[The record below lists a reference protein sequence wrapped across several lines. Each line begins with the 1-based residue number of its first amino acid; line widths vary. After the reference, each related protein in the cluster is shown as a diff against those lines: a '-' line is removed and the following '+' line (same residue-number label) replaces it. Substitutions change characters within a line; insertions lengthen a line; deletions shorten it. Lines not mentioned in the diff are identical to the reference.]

1 MDHDKQPESDTTVSA
16 PEVRQTPYTPPPIPT
31 PSQHSGG
38 SKMKMLSLAFLIIV
52 STCAGYVGGY
62 FGTKGDD
69 AASIEK
75 QQVVLKSQG
84 QLISD
89 IAGRVGDSV
98 VSIETTS
105 RTTTLGYFGQPSSSE
120 QESAGTG
127 VILNKD
133 GLIMTNRHVVPAGTT
148 TVNVVLSDGTRY
160 ENVDVLGRTS
170 SNDTLDIAFL
180 KIKDTKGKD
189 LKPATLGDS
198 GKTDVGDTV
207 IAIGNALGQFQNTV
221 TSGIISGYGR
231 SVEAGDESGSGTESL
246 ENLIQTDTAINP
258 GNSGGPLVN
267 LDGEVIG
274 INTAVAGDAQNIGF
288 AIPINDIKGLVAT
301 VTEKGKLERPYLGVV
316 YLPITADM
324 AKQYNLPSDKGA
336 YIPQSSEVGQDSV
349 LDGSPAEKAGI
360 KEGDVIT
367 KVDGDNIDEKHSL
380 TSLLGKH
387 QVGDKVKLS
396 ITRDGKGQTIQVTL
410 GAAPQDS

>member
-1 MDHDKQPESDTTVSA
+1 MDQQPDRDITGSTTVAPPPSA
-16 PEVRQTPYTPPPIPT
+16 PISPAPT
-31 PSQHSGG
+31 PMRSAD
-38 SKMKMLSLAFLIIV
+38 SKIKVLSVAFLVLV
-52 STCAGYVGGY
+52 STFAGYVGGH
-62 FGTKGDD
+62 FSNKTDKGTPV
-69 AASIEK
+69 EQ

-89 IAGRVGDSV
+89 IAERVGDSV

-105 RTTTLGYFGQPSSSE
+105 RTTSLGFFGQPSSAES
-120 QESAGTG
+120 ESAGTG

-160 ENVDVLGRTS
+160 EDVSVLGRTS
-170 SNDTLDIAFL
+170 NSDTLDIAFL
-180 KIKDTKGKD
+180 KIKDTNGKD
-189 LKPATLGDS
+189 LKPAQLGDS

-231 SVEAGDESGSGTESL
+231 SVTAGDQNGTQTESL

-267 LDGEVIG
+267 LDGQVIG

-301 VTEKGKLERPYLGVV
+301 VTETGKLERPFLGVV

-324 AKQYNLPSDKGA
+324 AKQYDLPTDKGA
-336 YIPQSSEVGQDSV
+336 YIPNASEIGQDTV
-349 LDGSPAEKAGI
+349 VDGSPAAKAGLR
-360 KEGDVIT
+360 EGDVIT
-367 KVDGDNIDEKHSL
+367 KVGSESIDEKHSL

-387 QVGDKVKLS
+387 QVGEKVRLS
-396 ITRDGKGQTIQVTL
+396 VTRDGKAQTIEVTL
-410 GAAPQDS
+410 GAAPQDQ